1 MLNLSHTFYLQE
13 NRELH
18 EIIMTLKDE
27 KDMKINELKELRKVI
42 SAVENQNIEALQNQV
57 LSLSTQVTKLERNLN
72 AKQVFCE
79 TIVTEN
85 EAMKNELQSLKDDRI
100 LKVRDVKK
108 ELGDLMKTTEVRE
121 IMQQVYENQDGEP
134 EVCRVWGCWIL
145 YFSNKWNRNNYY
157 CP

>member
-57 LSLSTQVTKLERNLN
+57 LSLSTQVT
-72 AKQVFCE
+72 
-79 TIVTEN
+79 
-85 EAMKNELQSLKDDRI
+85 DR
-100 LKVRDVKK
+100 KSVV
-108 ELGDLMKTTEVRE
+108 
-121 IMQQVYENQDGEP
+121 
-134 EVCRVWGCWIL
+134 
-145 YFSNKWNRNNYY
+145 
-157 CP
+157 